1 MLVGMCNEVGVSGS
15 PPSVPKVEFP
25 KKVEL
30 PTKVKLPPVLSLVAA
45 EMGARVDSNSDSA
58 ATKLMAYTI
67 PTPIAEYK
75 IALSA
80 TTSNTAAVSLRII
93 SMLGS
98 KRSGASSVFASIFVF
113 PALPPIWARVW
124 MADAGVTAFLRID
137 VDEGTAGISSLSRGY
152 QF

>member
-45 EMGARVDSNSDSA
+45 EMGVDSNSDSA
-58 ATKLMAYTI
+58 ATKLMAHTI

-113 PALPPIWARVW
+113 PALPFIWAR
-124 MADAGVTAFLRID
+124 A
-137 VDEGTAGISSLSRGY
+137 
-152 QF
+152 